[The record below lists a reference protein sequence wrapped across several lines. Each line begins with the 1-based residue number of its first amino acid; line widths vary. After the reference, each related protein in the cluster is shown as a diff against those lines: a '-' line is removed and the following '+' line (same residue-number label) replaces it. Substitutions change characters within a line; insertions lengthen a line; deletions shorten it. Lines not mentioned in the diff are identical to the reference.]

1 MTGWRVV
8 IARSAIYHS
17 SSKKDLGQQLQNMVE
32 GCIEE
37 LVAVEYLNW
46 SRVREKKREVLKA

>member
-1 MTGWRVV
+1 M
-8 IARSAIYHS
+8 
-17 SSKKDLGQQLQNMVE
+17 KDLGQQLQNMAE

-46 SRVREKKREVLKA
+46 SKVREKKREVLKA